1 MFTRILHRGLP
12 TALLLA
18 VAAILQA
25 LAVGA
30 FA

>member
-1 MFTRILHRGLP
+1 MFTRILHCDLP

-18 VAAILQA
+18 VAAIVQV
-25 LAVGA
+25 LAFSA

>member
-1 MFTRILHRGLP
+1 MFTRILNRGLP

-30 FA
+30 FI